1 MTTKNTDAASFF
13 FLFCKALLLH
23 HETAFDVCIA
33 LSIFDKKKKETNEST
48 LSKLFFFFFFCVCVF
63 VCGGGRVTGWE
74 GDRPMPDEHR

>member
-33 LSIFDKKKKETNEST
+33 LSIFDKKKKEKNEST
-48 LSKLFFFFFFCVCVF
+48 LSFFFLCVF
-63 VCGGGRVTGWE
+63 VCVRRGE
-74 GDRPMPDEHR
+74 G

>member
-33 LSIFDKKKKETNEST
+33 LSIFDKKKKKKKKKSQT
-48 LSKLFFFFFFCVCVF
+48 KVLFLFFFCVCVY
-63 VCGGGRVTGWE
+63 VSR
-74 GDRPMPDEHR
+74 HHKKKS